1 MPGLSLFPA
10 GHSGRGALSSV
21 PSAFVKAFGAQ
32 ACLSPENRV
41 CARKAGFQADRP
53 GGGGSFPSADL
64 QLCHLGQGCSSFC
77 CQDEWGATASWG
89 PRVLWASALPPLA
102 VFTSGY
108 GESKWGRWLQKQLP
122 VGSTQEGGSAFVLQ
136 IRTSPSEPLAVLSS
150 DLVPRVSKPTK

>member
-1 MPGLSLFPA
+1 MPGLSLFSA
-10 GHSGRGALSSV
+10 GHRGRGTLSRV

-32 ACLSPENRV
+32 ACRSPENRV
-41 CARKAGFQADRP
+41 CAWKAGLQADSP

-89 PRVLWASALPPLA
+89 PRVLWASALPPLT

-108 GESKWGRWLQKQLP
+108 GESKSNGCRSNFLLAQHRKEGQPLFSRSGLPLQ
-122 VGSTQEGGSAFVLQ
+122 SH
-136 IRTSPSEPLAVLSS
+136 
-150 DLVPRVSKPTK
+150 